1 MTSKLRFENL
11 TFFKDG
17 LLFLT
22 PLQHSLNLS
31 HLKFQSLSYH
41 MAEDARVCIV
51 LRPGM
56 MFKTFREPAGN
67 DGAGD
72 VFMVV
77 ANLKWGLLVWPMM
90 PLDAGMWQL
99 KPASRLQWYFTTSC
113 DQHEASDAL
122 PVLTGF
128 GLAVQPTHWEHSA
141 KAMLRSF
148 SLDLTFGD
156 LVFIGTL
163 FGLENPKRHSRAE
176 LLRLLSMKL
185 GDEEFARAV
194 RSNEDLG
201 GKKKRRGDESQDHD
215 DDDGF
220 DSDDSLAE
228 IVLDNMDGGEIE
240 DFKELKKRVSNRH
253 TQNKKRK
260 WAQWRKDDEE
270 DLLLLAVV
278 FKMN

>member
-1 MTSKLRFENL
+1 
-11 TFFKDG
+11 
-17 LLFLT
+17 
-22 PLQHSLNLS
+22 
-31 HLKFQSLSYH
+31 
-41 MAEDARVCIV
+41 MAEDALVCIV

-56 MFKTFREPAGN
+56 IFRTIRAPADD

-72 VFMVV
+72 VFVVV
-77 ANLKWGLLVWPMM
+77 ANLKWGLLVWPMI

-99 KPASRLQWYFTTSC
+99 RPSSRLQWYFTTSP
-113 DQHEASDAL
+113 DEHEASDAI
-122 PVLTGF
+122 PVLTDF
-128 GLAVQPTHWEHSA
+128 GLAVQPAHWERSA

-185 GDEEFARAV
+185 GDEEFACVVRANEELQGKQK
-194 RSNEDLG
+194 RSGN
-201 GKKKRRGDESQDHD
+201 ESQDK

-228 IVLDNMDGGEIE
+228 IVLDNMDGGEID

-270 DLLLLAVV
+270 DRLLLYVLFIIHWLHVL
-278 FKMN
+278 